1 MKPVKFG
8 RFYTFGA
15 VFCAAIALS
24 GTAAL
29 ADEFGD
35 AQSCLDTRIA
45 ANEPVADC
53 VNEVQTVCMS
63 FDAPS
68 LAGADCYRRAKDH
81 WGGLISARME
91 KIQELANENLTA
103 IAGIEVKYDLKLNLM
118 QCDRMEELSLV
129 RKDPN
134 DETVYTRM
142 RCEATAV
149 GLAYAKLYYQSGA
162 LR

>member
-1 MKPVKFG
+1 ML
-8 RFYTFGA
+8 GA
-15 VFCAAIALS
+15 VFAAVVALS
-24 GTAAL
+24 GSAAS
-29 ADEFGD
+29 AEEFGD
-35 AQSCLDTRIA
+35 AQSCLDTRIE
-45 ANEPVADC
+45 ANEPVAEC
-53 VNEVQTVCMS
+53 VNEVQATCMS

-68 LAGADCYRRAKDH
+68 FAGADCYRRAKDH

-91 KIQELANENLTA
+91 RIEGMASEELAA

-129 RKDPN
+129 RKDPD

-149 GLAYAKLYYQSGA
+149 GLAYAKLYYQSGGMQ
-162 LR
+162 